1 MTVKPTTESCSAII
15 VVDRDYRRMSNFE
28 HKHMNA
34 VPVHCK
40 PRGYALLMRFRQR
53 QRPVDD
59 AQDPST
65 SSPPHDAACSH
76 LRVRGVPV

>member
-40 PRGYALLMRFRQR
+40 PRGYALLMRFNLCNQTATTTRR
-53 QRPVDD
+53 RCTRPVDVI
-59 AQDPST
+59 AST
-65 SSPPHDAACSH
+65 
-76 LRVRGVPV
+76 